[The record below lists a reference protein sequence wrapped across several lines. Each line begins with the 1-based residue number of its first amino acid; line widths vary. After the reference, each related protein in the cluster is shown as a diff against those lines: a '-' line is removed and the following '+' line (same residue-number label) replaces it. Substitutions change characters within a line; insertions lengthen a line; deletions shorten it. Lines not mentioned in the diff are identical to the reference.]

1 MNPEVAWQNIMT
13 NKTTINIKD
22 ITSKV
27 EKNEEQ
33 ANQTIIASVPFDK
46 LTPYR
51 DEAFAELAKHFQ
63 ADGFRPGKVPSDL
76 LKKQIPEIAVLER
89 AGRNL
94 ISDNYIA
101 LLEKHDIDGIGQ
113 PQIQITKLAADNPFE
128 FSITLANVPTVTLG
142 DYQKIT
148 KSVDKKT
155 IDPEVTKTELDQA
168 IEALRHQWAQQE
180 AYQAT
185 INDESIDQ
193 AEKAKIDPRQ
203 IKITEAD
210 LPEVNDAWVKQLG
223 EYESVNDFRDKFK
236 ANIKT
241 NKAMEELD
249 KRRAETLGTVVEQ
262 STFSVPE
269 IVYESELERLIELR
283 KAEIKQAGLKYHDY
297 LKTLKKT
304 EEDLKADMRDSAV
317 NRVHQQMVIAEIAR
331 DENLLPDKSDVDKEV
346 EYLAKMYP
354 EADKANL
361 TAYVQSQLTT
371 QSVLQFLVSPASD
384 KADSKK
390 KSVSKPKKSTDK
402 KTDTKAKKTD
412 KKPAKKSDK

>member
-1 MNPEVAWQNIMT
+1 MKPEVAWQNIMT

-185 INDESIDQ
+185 MNDESIDQ

-203 IKITEAD
+203 IKITDTD

-371 QSVLQFLVSPASD
+371 QSVLQFLVSPVSD
-384 KADSKK
+384 KADAKK
-390 KSVSKPKKSTDK
+390 KSVSKPKKSTGK
-402 KTDTKAKKTD
+402 KTDTKAKKTG
-412 KKPAKKSDK
+412 KKPAKKNDE